1 MRLCKSFK
9 NLWEYI
15 KNPQKRFHQ
24 AVAHVSILVEFR
36 ITQYLQNRLKII
48 IYNWDHHKRGFF
60 IPQKWSYANL
70 SKLGKERKEGSV
82 SEPGPGLAGARI
94 LKVEAGA
101 GSITPDLINYK
112 EIHFSI

>member
-1 MRLCKSFK
+1 MLLCKSFK

-60 IPQKWSYANL
+60 IPPKVILWELKQVRK
-70 SKLGKERKEGSV
+70 KERKEGSV
-82 SEPGPGLAGARI
+82 SEPGPRDWP
-94 LKVEAGA
+94 VPE
-101 GSITPDLINYK
+101 
-112 EIHFSI
+112 F